1 MHLNGGAVSGECV
14 VGVGWDGPGCE
25 GKRVHLYGGAAAM
38 RDGVK
43 PLQ

>member
-1 MHLNGGAVSGECV
+1 MVEPAVAGV
-14 VGVGWDGPGCE
+14 LLAWVGMYLGSE